1 MRIAPVFIIV
11 ALASSAS
18 AAPSIEIDQAM
29 TIGAKQHPQASI
41 DVANLRAADARVDIA
56 RARWLP
62 DLELFAQLDRST
74 SNTNVGVMFPEPG
87 IPVVSGAAGRTFG
100 SGAFGSAVGA
110 TVSWDL
116 LGFERWDAETDAANA
131 DARHV
136 QALGSV
142 SELDRG
148 FLIGDRFISVVVG
161 TEKITA
167 AQAGVD
173 RAHVFVTIVKAAVD
187 QNLRPG
193 ADLSRADAELS
204 LAQTLLIRAEADA
217 EVSLGQY
224 AEAFGSKGAA
234 PVPAAGRLLESAP
247 HVDFQ
252 HQPTVD
258 IRKVAVTTEID
269 AARSRESAIETGD
282 LPRVNAVGAVWV
294 RGGDDPGGI
303 GADGLVPDVPNWVA
317 GLVVTW
323 PLLSGMT
330 LAPQAR
336 VEEANVARGQ
346 ARLEELIQHDQ
357 SLLVQAGALLDAAY
371 RISDTTPLTLKA
383 ARDAEQQSVAR
394 YQAKLATADDVAQT
408 QRLLAQAEIDD
419 VVARLEVWRS
429 ILRYA
434 YSRGDLELFLTPY
447 HETR

>member
-1 MRIAPVFIIV
+1 V
-11 ALASSAS
+11 
-18 AAPSIEIDQAM
+18 
-29 TIGAKQHPQASI
+29 
-41 DVANLRAADARVDIA
+41 
-56 RARWLP
+56 
-62 DLELFAQLDRST
+62 
-74 SNTNVGVMFPEPG
+74 
-87 IPVVSGAAGRTFG
+87 
-100 SGAFGSAVGA
+100 VGA
-110 TVSWDL
+110 
-116 LGFERWDAETDAANA
+116 ER
-131 DARHV
+131 
-136 QALGSV
+136 
-142 SELDRG
+142 
-148 FLIGDRFISVVVG
+148 I
-161 TEKITA
+161 KA

-173 RAHVFVTIVKAAVD
+173 RARVFVTIVKAAVD

-204 LAQTLLIRAEADA
+204 LAETALIRAEADA
-217 EVSLGQY
+217 QVSLAQY
-224 AEAFGSKGAA
+224 AEAYGSKWVA
-234 PVPAAGRLLESAP
+234 PTPAAGKLLDRAPRLN
-247 HVDFQ
+247 FQ
-252 HQPTVD
+252 QQPTLD

-269 AARSRESAIETGD
+269 AARARKSAIETGE
-282 LPRVNAVGAVWV
+282 LPRVNAVGAVWA
-294 RGGDDPGGI
+294 RGGNDPGGA

-323 PLLSGMT
+323 PLLSGKT

-336 VEEANVARGQ
+336 IEEANVARGQ
-346 ARLEELIQHDQ
+346 ARLEELIQHDG
-357 SLLVQAGALLDAAY
+357 SLLSQAAALLDAAY

-447 HETR
+447 HETH

>member
-1 MRIAPVFIIV
+1 MRIVPAFILG
-11 ALASSAS
+11 ALVSGAS

-29 TIGAKQHPQASI
+29 AKGAKQHPQAGI
-41 DVANLRAADARVDIA
+41 DEANVHAAEARVDVA
-56 RARWLP
+56 RVKWLP
-62 DLELFAQLDRST
+62 DVEVFAQLDRST
-74 SNTNVGVMFPEPG
+74 SNTSVGVLFPEPG
-87 IPVVSGAAGRTFG
+87 IPVLSGTAGRTFG
-100 SGAFGSAVGA
+100 AGAFGSAIGA

-116 LGFERWDAETDAANA
+116 LGFEQWDAQTDAANA
-131 DARHV
+131 DVRRV
-136 QALGSV
+136 QAAGTV

-148 FLIGDRFISVVVG
+148 YLIGDRFISVVVG
-161 TEKITA
+161 TERIKA

-173 RAHVFVTIVKAAVD
+173 RARVFVTIVKAAVD

-204 LAQTLLIRAEADA
+204 LAQTALIRAEADTQ
-217 EVSLGQY
+217 VSLGQF
-224 AEAFGSKGAA
+224 AEAFGSKSAA
-234 PVPAAGRLLESAP
+234 PLPAPGRLLDRASRL
-247 HVDFQ
+247 DLQ
-252 HQPTVD
+252 QQPKVD

-269 AARSRESAIETGD
+269 AAQARKDAIETGD
-282 LPRVNAVGAVWV
+282 LPRVNAVGAVWA
-294 RGGDDPGGI
+294 RGGNDPGGI

-323 PLLSGMT
+323 PLLSAKT

-336 VEEANVARGQ
+336 IEEANVARGR
-346 ARLEELIQHDQ
+346 ARLEELIQHEQ
-357 SLLVQAGALLDAAY
+357 SLLVQANALLDAAF
-371 RISDTTPLTLKA
+371 RISETTPLTLKA

-408 QRLLAQAEIDD
+408 QRLLEQAEIDD
-419 VVARLEVWRS
+419 VVARLEVWRA

-447 HETR
+447 HETH